1 MNATRVLEGRREGEL
16 LAFSSVRRMTDT
28 LSKRCREQSWV
39 RTSVAT
45 LDRFRTMTGYADLET
60 LREQALADP
69 VVAEGALASFAA
81 ALASYT
87 ESQVSALAMGAKIWF
102 RLNGIGVPWRP
113 LGGMSSSS
121 ILATIDQQGIE
132 RVILLALIGSG
143 LQLAELLR
151 LRVGDVGSLDADG
164 RLIPDVE
171 ADPLAVQFIPRRGKQ
186 VERVT
191 FLTYQARQALLA
203 SLEQRADKSAV
214 GAKHSNALHFVP
226 LRPLRSITDIHRTHA
241 LDLDAPLLAESDGS
255 QVTAQSIA
263 RARRRSRALIRAGS
277 EVNVTLCRATGDF
290 FREWGL
296 PGSRFVGP
304 EELPMEEYR

>member
-1 MNATRVLEGRREGEL
+1 M
-16 LAFSSVRRMTDT
+16 
-28 LSKRCREQSWV
+28 

-45 LDRFRTMTGYADLET
+45 LDRFRTMSGYADLEA
-60 LREQALADP
+60 LRVQALADP
-69 VVAEGALASFAA
+69 AVAEGALASFAA
-81 ALASYT
+81 ALAGYT

-102 RLNGIGVPWRP
+102 RLNGIAVPWRP
-113 LGGMSSSS
+113 LGGTSSSP
-121 ILATIDQQGIE
+121 ILAAVDQQGIE

-164 RLIPDVE
+164 RLIPDTE
-171 ADPLAVQFIPRRGKQ
+171 ADPLAVQFTPRRGRQ
-186 VERVT
+186 VERIT

-214 GAKHSNALHFVP
+214 GAINRP
-226 LRPLRSITDIHRTHA
+226 LRPIGAINRMHP
-241 LDLDAPLLAESDGS
+241 LDLGAPLLAQSNGS
-255 QVTAQSIA
+255 KLTPENVA
-263 RARRRSRALIRAGS
+263 RARRRSRALIHAGS
-277 EVNVTLCRATGDF
+277 EVNVTLCRTTGDF

-304 EELPMEEYR
+304 EELPMEEYK